1 MTKHPISRR
10 TMLRGLGVSMALP
23 LLDVMLPRFA
33 SSAMA
38 ATAAKEAVRTAYL
51 FLPNGMWMPNFTPAT
66 VGANFVLPPTLAALA
81 NVAKDFSIISGL
93 GLDAARAH
101 GDGPGDHA
109 RSAAAYLTGIHP
121 KKTGGSDIH
130 LGVSVDQVAA
140 MKIGGQT
147 RLPSL
152 ELGCD
157 KGKTAGECD
166 SGYSCAYSSNLSWRG
181 EKSPM
186 PKEVDPAAVFERLF
200 KASDNASAAEG

>member
-23 LLDVMLPRFA
+23 LLDAMLPRFA
-33 SSAMA
+33 SSALA
-38 ATAAKEAVRTAYL
+38 ATATKAPVRTAYL
-51 FLPNGMWMPNFTPAT
+51 FLPNGMWMPNFTPTT
-66 VGANFVLPPTLAALA
+66 VGANFALPATLAPLA

-140 MKIGGQT
+140 MKIGNQT

-157 KGKTAGECD
+157 KGA
-166 SGYSCAYSSNLSWRG
+166 
-181 EKSPM
+181 SP
-186 PKEVDPAAVFERLF
+186 
-200 KASDNASAAEG
+200 ASAIRGTAALTRRTS